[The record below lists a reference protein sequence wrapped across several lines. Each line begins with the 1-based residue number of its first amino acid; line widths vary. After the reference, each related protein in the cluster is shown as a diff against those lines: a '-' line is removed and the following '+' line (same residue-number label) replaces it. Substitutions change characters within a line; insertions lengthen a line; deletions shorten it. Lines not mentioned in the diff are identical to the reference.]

1 MRITYIVAG
10 AGDMYCGACA
20 RDVALIRELTSL
32 GHDVSV
38 TALYTPFHSD
48 EESVLGTAPI
58 YYGGINVF
66 LQQVSPIFRNTPPS
80 FDRLLDN
87 RRLLKWASKF
97 SIKTRA
103 EDLGPMTI
111 SVLEGQNGQQK
122 KELSRLIDHLKQ
134 TPEHGVVNITNSML
148 SGIAVQIKQQL
159 GVPVVCTLQGEDGFV
174 NMMPEPYRS
183 KARALM
189 QANAKSIDLFIAP
202 GEDYAVSMSEFLSVD
217 RSRIRVIHAGINT
230 STYSRNDARPNKP
243 IVVGYLSVI
252 NRAKGLDLLAETFV
266 KLVKEQHRDVI
277 LRVVGKV
284 LEQQFYK
291 AVISRL
297 ASEGL
302 STRYQHFGEVSLA
315 GKLEFLKECSLFA
328 VPTRIAE
335 SRGMA
340 VMEALSMGVP
350 VVVPQSGIF
359 PEMMGLTDGGVMY
372 HQGDVGSLASAIGQL
387 IDNPDRADAM
397 GSSGAAGIRTHFSA
411 AKMAAETIQAY
422 SELLH

>member
-20 RDVALIRELTSL
+20 RDVALIHELTAL

-66 LQQVSPIFRNTPPS
+66 LQQVSPIFRNTPRA

-87 RRLLKWASKF
+87 RKLLQWASKF

-103 EDLGPMTI
+103 EDLGPMTL

-134 TPEHGVVNITNSML
+134 NPDIGVVNITNSML

-174 NMMPEPYRS
+174 NTMPEPYRS
-183 KARALM
+183 NARELM
-189 QANAKSIDLFIAP
+189 QSNAKSIDMFIAP
-202 GEDYAVSMSEFLSVD
+202 GEDYAVSMSEFLAVD
-217 RSRIRVIHAGINT
+217 RSKIRVIHAGINT
-230 STYSRNDARPNKP
+230 STYRNTFDRTSNP
-243 IVVGYLSVI
+243 VVIGYLSVI
-252 NRAKGLDLLAETFV
+252 NHPKGLDVLAEAFI
-266 KLVKEQHRDVI
+266 KLVKEHGRDVT
-277 LRVVGKV
+277 LRVAGKV
-284 LEQQFYK
+284 LDAAFFK
-291 AVISRL
+291 AVSNRL
-297 ASEGL
+297 AAEGL
-302 STRYQHFGEVSLA
+302 LPRFEHLGEVSLA
-315 GKLEFLKECSLFA
+315 GKLEFLKGCSLFA

-359 PEMMGLTDGGVMY
+359 PEMMNLTQGGLMY
-372 HQGDVGSLASAIGQL
+372 QSGDTGSMASAIGQL

-397 GSSGAAGIRTHFSA
+397 GKSGAAGIRTHFSA
-411 AKMAAETIQAY
+411 PKMAAETVEAY

>member
-20 RDVALIRELTSL
+20 RDVALIHELTSL

-38 TALYTPFHSD
+38 TTLYTPFHSD

-66 LQQVSPIFRNTPPS
+66 LQQLSPIFRNTPRA
-80 FDRLLDN
+80 FDRLFDN
-87 RRLLKWASKF
+87 RRLLKWASRF
-97 SIKTRA
+97 SIKTRP
-103 EDLGPMTI
+103 EDLGPMTL
-111 SVLEGQNGQQK
+111 SVLEGQNGQQR

-134 TPEHGVVNITNSML
+134 NPEHGVVNITNSML

-183 KARALM
+183 KARELM

-202 GEDYAVSMSEFLSVD
+202 GGDYAVSMSEFLNVD
-217 RSRIRVIHAGINT
+217 RSKIKVIHAGINT
-230 STYSRNDARPNKP
+230 STYRNTIERPKNP
-243 IVVGYLSVI
+243 VVVGYLSVI
-252 NRAKGLDLLAETFV
+252 NRAKGLDILAEAFI
-266 KLVKEQHRDVI
+266 KLAKEQHRDVT
-277 LRVVGKV
+277 LRVAGKV
-284 LEQQFYK
+284 LDHQFYK
-291 AVISRL
+291 ALTSRL
-297 ASEGL
+297 ALEGL
-302 STRYQHFGEVSLA
+302 SSRFQHLGEVSLS
-315 GKLEFLKECSLFA
+315 GKLEFLKGCSLFA
-328 VPTRIAE
+328 VPTRISE

-340 VMEALSMGVP
+340 VMEAISMGVP

-359 PEMMGLTDGGVMY
+359 PEMLGLTGGGVMY
-372 HQGDVGSLASAIGQL
+372 HQGDVSSLASAIGQL
-387 IDNPDRADAM
+387 IENPERADAM
-397 GSSGAAGIRTHFSA
+397 GSSGAAGIREHFSA

-422 SELLH
+422 SELLQ